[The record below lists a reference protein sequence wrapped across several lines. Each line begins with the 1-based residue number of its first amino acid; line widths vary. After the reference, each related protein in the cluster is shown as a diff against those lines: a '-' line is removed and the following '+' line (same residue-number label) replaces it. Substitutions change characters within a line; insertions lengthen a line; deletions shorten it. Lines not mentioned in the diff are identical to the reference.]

1 MNRTVNRWVLALPV
15 LLGALDL
22 TVVTAV
28 LPAVVAEL
36 AIPLPGGLRTA
47 SWMVT
52 GYLVAYAAAVA
63 LGGVL
68 TDRRGSRHAFLVATG
83 VFVVG
88 SLLVATATGEPT
100 RWVLS
105 LAFRLFE
112 ARPDPEMTALGVLIA
127 ARCLQAFGAGAVVP
141 AAMAAVSSDSS
152 RRLRDLGFIAGV
164 DMAGWMLGHLYGG
177 LLVQVVDWRVIFW
190 VNIPLAAISYV
201 VVRRGMRP
209 EAARPGG
216 GWPGSIL
223 GASGIALVALAAGGS
238 FGLPV
243 RVVLAVAGCAV
254 AVSFAG
260 RLVPVRVIVEGWRE
274 SVGNAFLGALIFFVL
289 AAVPLYVSTL
299 LEEDVDR
306 AALITGILLSAFTI
320 PMAGA
325 APLGGRVGTRWDERV
340 LVGASSVLAFIG
352 LALSRGWGDTEWSLV
367 PGLVLAGVGF
377 GGFLAITADRLIR
390 RTPGERGKT
399 SAGVIV
405 LRLVGMALGTSLL
418 TEWVL
423 GRVRTLGGDLD
434 AIRAGA
440 RDIFDEAF
448 LIAIGMQVV
457 LTVVMWSRGTGP
469 SSMNPEQGYPFTE
482 EGIPE

>member
-1 MNRTVNRWVLALPV
+1 MTRTVNRWVLALPV

-36 AIPLPGGLRTA
+36 AIPLPGGLRAA

-88 SLLVATATGEPT
+88 SLLVATATGAPT
-100 RWVLS
+100 RWL
-105 LAFRLFE
+105 LGLLFRVFE
-112 ARPDPEMTALGVLIA
+112 VRPDPTMTALGVLIA
-127 ARCLQAFGAGAVVP
+127 ARCIQALGAGAVVP
-141 AAMAAVSSDSS
+141 AAMAAVSEDPAH
-152 RRLRDLGFIAGV
+152 RLRDLGFIAGV

-177 LLVQVVDWRVIFW
+177 LLVQVVDWRMIFW
-190 VNIPLAAISYV
+190 INIPLAALSYW
-201 VVRRGMRP
+201 VVRRNMVATPAG
-209 EAARPGG
+209 EGG
-216 GWPGSIL
+216 GWPGSVA
-223 GASGIALVALAAGGS
+223 GASGIALVALAAGGP
-238 FGLPV
+238 FGLAT
-243 RVVLAVAGCAV
+243 RIALAVVGIGLVV
-254 AVSFAG
+254 AYAA
-260 RLVPVRVIVEGWRE
+260 RLVPVRVVVAGWRD

-306 AALITGILLSAFTI
+306 AALITGILLSAFTV

-325 APLGGRVGTRWDERV
+325 APIGGRLAERVDERIV
-340 LVGASSVLAFIG
+340 VAGASALGFAG
-352 LALSRGWGDTEWSLV
+352 LALSRTWGTSEWSLV
-367 PGLVLAGVGF
+367 PGLVLAGIGF
-377 GGFLAITADRLIR
+377 GGFLALTADRLIR
-390 RTPGERGKT
+390 RTPDERGKT

-423 GRVRTLGGDLD
+423 GRIRTLSGDIE

-440 RDIFDEAF
+440 RGIFDEAF
-448 LIAIGMQVV
+448 LIALGMQAV
-457 LTVVMWSRGTGP
+457 LMVVMWSRADSTRDR
-469 SSMNPEQGYPFTE
+469 
-482 EGIPE
+482 

>member
-36 AIPLPGGLRTA
+36 AVPLPGGLRAA

-68 TDRRGSRHAFLVATG
+68 TDRRGSRYAFLVSTG
-83 VFVVG
+83 VFVAG
-88 SLLVATATGEPT
+88 SLLVATATGPPT
-100 RWVLS
+100 RWVLG
-105 LAFRLFE
+105 LAFRLLE
-112 ARPDPEMTALGVLIA
+112 IRPDPTMTALGVLIA
-127 ARCLQAFGAGAVVP
+127 ARCIQAIGAGAVVP
-141 AAMAAVSSDSS
+141 AAMAAVSADPTH
-152 RRLRDLGFIAGV
+152 RLRDLGFIAGV

-190 VNIPLAAISYV
+190 VNIPLAAVSYV
-201 VVRRGMRP
+201 VVRRGMAP
-209 EAARPGG
+209 EPAGRGG
-216 GWPGSIL
+216 GWPGSVA
-223 GASGIALVALAAGGS
+223 GASGIAMVALAAGGP
-238 FGLPV
+238 FGATP
-243 RVVLAVAGCAV
+243 RIALAVVGIGLLVTYAA
-254 AVSFAG
+254 
-260 RLVPVRVIVEGWRE
+260 RLVPIRVVVAGWRD
-274 SVGNAFLGALIFFVL
+274 SVGNGLLGALIFFVL
-289 AAVPLYVSTL
+289 AAVPLYVATL

-306 AALITGILLSAFTI
+306 AALITGILLSAFTV

-325 APLGGRVGTRWDERV
+325 APLGGRLAERVDERV
-340 LVGASSVLAFIG
+340 VVAGASA
-352 LALSRGWGDTEWSLV
+352 LALAGLGLSRTWGTTEWSLV
-367 PGLVLAGVGF
+367 PGLLLAGVGL
-377 GGFLAITADRLIR
+377 GGFLALTADRLVR
-390 RTPGERGKT
+390 RTPDERGKT
-399 SAGVIV
+399 SAAVIV

-423 GRVRTLGGDLD
+423 GRIRTLSGDID

-457 LTVVMWSRGTGP
+457 LAVVMWRRRRIVDET
-469 SSMNPEQGYPFTE
+469 
-482 EGIPE
+482 